1 MPHIRHGSLALVLS
15 ITIGAALP
23 RTATHPAPLP
33 TTLLVRVV
41 DSLSRLPLPNAEV
54 TAVSRRAL
62 TDARGEVRIGWP
74 AEGTTLSVR
83 VRQLGFRYVER
94 TVRRGTSP
102 SATEDTVVVAL
113 ARAAFALPQMVATAK
128 PRCRDIGGEAQIALS
143 KSSLDL
149 LRFGAEQYNA
159 FRETYPFDI
168 TIERRTVINER
179 GRLSPMILRQEEVFS
194 ADDWG
199 DRYTPGQVLQ
209 RTGSSGYFVPLL
221 FVSALADSVFLE
233 RHCFVARGVV
243 TQDGRR
249 VIRLDFSP
257 ALGVRDV
264 DWEGSA
270 WLDSAASVLAR
281 IDFRLTN
288 LRDRSGPQE
297 FQGYTVF
304 SMPTPFIAMPDS
316 TVARWSSGTSSGAYG
331 TQPSPGAVQAVTIR
345 SLVYRGAKPPPP

>member
-1 MPHIRHGSLALVLS
+1 MLRARHASLALTLS
-15 ITIGAALP
+15 VTVVAASLP
-23 RTATHPAPLP
+23 ESTRPTMVP

-54 TAVSRRAL
+54 SAASRRAL

-74 AEGTTLSVR
+74 AEGTVSVR

-94 TVRRGTSP
+94 TVQRGTSP
-102 SATEDTVVVAL
+102 TATEDTLVVAL

-128 PRCRDIGGEAQIALS
+128 PRCRDVGGEEQIALS

-149 LRFGAEQYNA
+149 LRFGAEQYGT

-168 TIERRTVINER
+168 TIERRTVLNER
-179 GRLSPMILRQEEVFS
+179 GRSSPRILNQEEIFS
-194 ADDWG
+194 AADWG

-257 ALGVRDV
+257 ALGIRDV

-270 WLDSAASVLAR
+270 WIDSAASVLAR

-288 LRDRSGPQE
+288 LRDRGGPQE
-297 FQGYTVF
+297 FEGYTVF

-316 TVARWSSGTSSGAYG
+316 TVARWSSASSPGGYSSQRA
-331 TQPSPGAVQAVTIR
+331 PGAVQTVTTK
-345 SLVYRGAKPPPP
+345 SLVYRGARPPPP